1 MPTATVTKI
10 AAGTYRS
17 DPIHSNVSFTVR
29 HFGAGKF
36 RGGFAQAEATLTV
49 SDAGELEL
57 AGDVQA
63 ASVQV
68 KEPHLAAHLKGP
80 DFFDVERYPEI
91 TFRSTDIAV
100 GDDGTLE
107 IDGDLTIKG
116 TTKRVHA
123 SGEITYS
130 PADLDGN
137 PRVGI
142 ELSTTIDRTEFGVDF
157 AAQLPGGIPIA
168 GNDVTLIAELELRKV
183 EQE

>member
-1 MPTATVTKI
+1 MPTATATTI
-10 AAGTYRS
+10 DTGTYS
-17 DPIHSNVSFTVR
+17 ADPVHSNVSFTVR

-36 RGGFAQAEATLTV
+36 RGGFADAQATLSV
-49 SDAGELEL
+49 SESGELEL
-57 AGDVQA
+57 TGNVKA
-63 ASVQV
+63 ASVEV
-68 KEPHLAAHLKGP
+68 KEPHLASHLKSP

-91 TFRSTDIAV
+91 TFHSTDV
-100 GDDGTLE
+100 TVSDDGTLE
-107 IDGDLTIKG
+107 IDGDLTIKA

-130 PADLDGN
+130 PADLEGN

-157 AAQLPGGIPIA
+157 AAQLPGGVPIV

-183 EQE
+183 VQG

>member
-1 MPTATVTKI
+1 MPTATVTAI
-10 AAGTYRS
+10 AAGTYSS
-17 DPIHSNVSFTVR
+17 DPVHSNVSFTVR

-36 RGGFAQAEATLTV
+36 RGGFAEAQATLSV
-49 SDAGELEL
+49 SDAGELKL

-68 KEPHLAAHLKGP
+68 KEPHLAAHLKAP

-91 TFRSTDIAV
+91 KFRSTDVTV

-107 IDGDLTIKG
+107 IDGDLTIKA

-130 PADLDGN
+130 PADPEGN

-157 AAQLPGGIPIA
+157 AAQLPGGIPVA
-168 GNDVTLIAELELRKV
+168 ANEVTLIAELELRKV
-183 EQE
+183 GQE